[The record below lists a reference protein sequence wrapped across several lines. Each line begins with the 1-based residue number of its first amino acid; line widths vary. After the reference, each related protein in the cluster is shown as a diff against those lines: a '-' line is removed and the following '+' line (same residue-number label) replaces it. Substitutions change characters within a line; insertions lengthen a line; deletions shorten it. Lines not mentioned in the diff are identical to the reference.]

1 MEMTKIPTQWCHLN
15 AQMSLIEQY
24 RKKTL
29 KKRERE
35 RERDLIIAAVV
46 GLKYMY
52 DTKHLTINQFLS
64 HLLFENQG
72 VNFKQ
77 IV

>member
-1 MEMTKIPTQWCHLN
+1 MKKKIK
-15 AQMSLIEQY
+15 EE
-24 RKKTL
+24 
-29 KKRERE
+29 RERE
-35 RERDLIIAAVV
+35 REREGDLIIAAVV

-52 DTKHLTINQFLS
+52 DTKHLKQSINQFLS